1 MWKSRFS
8 TLLRLAC
15 FRSIEETLTSEP
27 MLCVINDI
35 LVDENV
41 VTRVLQEPNPV
52 FPIEISVFTN
62 SVFIVTS

>member
-1 MWKSRFS
+1 MEKPVFN
-8 TLLRLAC
+8 TVETGL
-15 FRSIEETLTSEP
+15 FSIEETLTSEP